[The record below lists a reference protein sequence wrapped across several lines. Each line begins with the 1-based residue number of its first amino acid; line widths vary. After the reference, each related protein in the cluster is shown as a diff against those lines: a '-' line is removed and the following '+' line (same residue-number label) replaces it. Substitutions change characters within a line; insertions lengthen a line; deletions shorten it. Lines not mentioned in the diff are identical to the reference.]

1 MKAEGYH
8 LRKISNWS
16 AFILLIL
23 MFGITLYS
31 IYALKNDAWRIAPP
45 LYVALIAAGVI
56 FTLGVLGFRDKS
68 TTFAEVRSWLST
80 ILSLIFIVIFFVSL
94 LFGAFFSGSKELLI
108 TEHSPDKKHT
118 IDFYSFNAGAMG
130 PFGVRGELRG
140 PLWFTKPVYQEKT
153 MEPIE
158 VVWQSNHEM
167 LINNHKLDLSTG
179 EPLYIR

>member
-1 MKAEGYH
+1 M
-8 LRKISNWS
+8 RKTYNRC
-16 AFILLIL
+16 AFIMLIL
-23 MFGITLYS
+23 MIGITFYS

-94 LFGAFFSGSKELLI
+94 LLGAFFSGSKKILV
-108 TEHSPDKKHT
+108 TEHSPDKKYT
-118 IDFYSFNAGAMG
+118 IDFYLFDAGAMG
-130 PFGVRGELRG
+130 SFAIMGELRG

-158 VVWQSNHEM
+158 VVWQSNHEL

-179 EPLYIR
+179 GPLYIR